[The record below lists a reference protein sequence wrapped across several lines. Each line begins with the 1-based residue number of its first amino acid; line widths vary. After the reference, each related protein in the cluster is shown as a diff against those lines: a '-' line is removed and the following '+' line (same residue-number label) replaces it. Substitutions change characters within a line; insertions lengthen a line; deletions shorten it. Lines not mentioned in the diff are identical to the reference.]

1 MEKDRFNILTQVQ
14 KLLLIMES
22 GRLIMEKKEEDR
34 IMKLYVY
41 KQFYVEIIYNLD
53 LNKIQR
59 IATPELDYI
68 VDEYLDV
75 LNVDDLLNL

>member
-1 MEKDRFNILTQVQ
+1 MEKDRFNGLTQVQ

-34 IMKLYVY
+34 IMKLYIY
-41 KQFYVEIIYNLD
+41 KEFYVEIIYDLD
-53 LNKIQR
+53 QNKIKS

-75 LNVDDLLNL
+75 LNVEDLLNL

>member
-1 MEKDRFNILTQVQ
+1 MKKARFNSLTQVQ

-22 GRLIMEKKEEDR
+22 GRLVMEKKEEDS

-41 KQFYVEIIYNLD
+41 KQFYVEVIYDLD
-53 LNKIQR
+53 QNKIR
-59 IATPELDYI
+59 KIDTPELDYI

-75 LNVDDLLNL
+75 LNIDDILNL

>member
-1 MEKDRFNILTQVQ
+1 MEKDRFNHLTQVQ
-14 KLLLIMES
+14 KLLLVMES
-22 GRLIMEKKEEDR
+22 GRLVMEKKEEDH

-41 KQFYVEIIYNLD
+41 KLFYVEIIYDLD
-53 LNKIQR
+53 QNRIQKID
-59 IATPELDYI
+59 TPDLDYI